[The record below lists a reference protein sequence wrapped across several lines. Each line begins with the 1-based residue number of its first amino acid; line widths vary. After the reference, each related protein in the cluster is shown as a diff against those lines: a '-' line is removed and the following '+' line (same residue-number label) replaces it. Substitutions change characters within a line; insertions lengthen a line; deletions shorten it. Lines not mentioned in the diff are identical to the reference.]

1 MATSSRA
8 AIGFIAAL
16 LVAVLAGCGMAAA
29 SHQVSDRPAGTVA
42 PVRGTTAVPPVRGLA
57 VRPAPAGWRR
67 AALPGD
73 QAVLA
78 YPPSMHLVSGDP
90 GTVSAAQLSSSGAY
104 LMYLNAT
111 PRQGTESLRNWPAFR
126 LRHLLDDDA
135 SAARL
140 LAQSRGVSFAGGTG
154 SCIVDAYVTKIHRH
168 HYTELACY
176 VQGRTSASVII
187 AAAPTA
193 GRATLPRALTRA
205 VGAYQTR

>member
-8 AIGFIAAL
+8 AIGFIAAV

-42 PVRGTTAVPPVRGLA
+42 PGRGTTAVPPVRGLA

-111 PRQGTESLRNWPAFR
+111 PRQGAESLRNWPAFR

-154 SCIVDAYVTKIHRH
+154 SCVVDAYVTKIHRH

>member
-8 AIGFIAAL
+8 AIGFIAAV

-154 SCIVDAYVTKIHRH
+154 SCIVDAYITKIHRH

>member
-8 AIGFIAAL
+8 AIGFIAAV

>member
-8 AIGFIAAL
+8 AIGFIAAV

-154 SCIVDAYVTKIHRH
+154 SCVVDAYVTKIHRN

>member
-8 AIGFIAAL
+8 AIGFIAAV
-16 LVAVLAGCGMAAA
+16 LVAVLAGCGMATA

-154 SCIVDAYVTKIHRH
+154 SCVVDAYVTKIHRH

>member
-1 MATSSRA
+1 M
-8 AIGFIAAL
+8 
-16 LVAVLAGCGMAAA
+16 
-29 SHQVSDRPAGTVA
+29 
-42 PVRGTTAVPPVRGLA
+42 
-57 VRPAPAGWRR
+57 
-67 AALPGD
+67 
-73 QAVLA
+73 LA

-111 PRQGTESLRNWPAFR
+111 PRQGAESLRNWPAFR

-154 SCIVDAYVTKIHRH
+154 SCVVDAYVTKIHRH

>member
-8 AIGFIAAL
+8 AIGFIAAV

-42 PVRGTTAVPPVRGLA
+42 PVRGTTAVPPVKGLA

>member
-8 AIGFIAAL
+8 AIGFIAAV

-90 GTVSAAQLSSSGAY
+90 GTVSAARLSSSGAY

-154 SCIVDAYVTKIHRH
+154 SCVVDAYVTKIHRH

>member
-8 AIGFIAAL
+8 AIGFIAAV

-42 PVRGTTAVPPVRGLA
+42 PVRGTTAVPPVKGLA

-154 SCIVDAYVTKIHRH
+154 SCVVDAYVTKIHRH